1 MRNGW
6 FTDSGGARRAQSM
19 HSADGTFKG
28 MEAILRERGVDVSRL
43 RTKCGKAQ
51 HEGLG
56 CKAGAKCCMKNVRPL
71 PYWLL
76 SAQAGRQQPTDRG
89 GPRLHQVLN
98 GQPDFAQQ
106 RTALEELMELA
117 GDMAIMLPKMHP
129 ELNPIESFW
138 AAMKAYCRSS
148 LPMEAAA
155 CARMQPQPS
164 MPL

>member
-1 MRNGW
+1 M
-6 FTDSGGARRAQSM
+6 
-19 HSADGTFKG
+19 
-28 MEAILRERGVDVSRL
+28 
-43 RTKCGKAQ
+43 
-51 HEGLG
+51 
-56 CKAGAKCCMKNVRPL
+56 
-71 PYWLL
+71 
-76 SAQAGRQQPTDRG
+76 
-89 GPRLHQVLN
+89 HQVLN

-106 RTALEELMELA
+106 RTALEGLMELA

-164 MPL
+164 MPPAFRMRASLRVCCGMSADTCFA